1 MILCLHPKFH
11 KDKLN
16 HHGLLDQ
23 HNSLMVEGLWKYL
36 KSKSNPVL
44 QLCVINLAEAE
55 VERYEI
61 LPHNDINLKL
71 LVKKVKYTTED

>member
-1 MILCLHPKFH
+1 MILCLQPQFYTDELK
-11 KDKLN
+11 
-16 HHGLLDQ
+16 HHCLLDQ
-23 HNSLMVEGLWKYL
+23 HESKYL

-61 LPHNDINLKL
+61 LPHNDNNLKL

>member
-1 MILCLHPKFH
+1 MILCLQPQFH
-11 KDKLN
+11 TDKSN

-23 HNSLMVEGLWKYL
+23 HESLRVEGLWKCL
-36 KSKSNPVL
+36 KSKSSLVL

-61 LPHNDINLKL
+61 LPHNDNNLKL

>member
-1 MILCLHPKFH
+1 MILCLQPQFH
-11 KDKLN
+11 TDELN

-23 HNSLMVEGLWKYL
+23 HESLMVEGLWKYF
-36 KSKSNPVL
+36 KSKRNPVL

-55 VERYEI
+55 LERYII
-61 LPHNDINLKL
+61 LPHDDNNLKL

>member
-1 MILCLHPKFH
+1 MVDIWSIFGFFVWWSIF
-11 KDKLN
+11 DKIPLA
-16 HHGLLDQ
+16 
-23 HNSLMVEGLWKYL
+23 SLYL

-55 VERYEI
+55 LERYII
-61 LPHNDINLKL
+61 LPHNDDNLKL